1 MPDLFTRTPE
11 APLAELMRPTS
22 LNDVVGQQHLLGPG
36 APLRL
41 AFEAGKLHSFILWGP
56 PGVGKTTLGRLA
68 AKLTQSKFIAIS
80 AVLAGVKDIRQA
92 IEDAQDALD
101 RLGKSTVL
109 FVDEIHRFNKAQ
121 QDALLPHV
129 ESGLLTLIGGTT
141 EHPGMEVNNALLS
154 RAQVYSLQPLS
165 FEDMDLLYERAH
177 AHLQGVS
184 LDVDARKLLAGYA
197 DGDARRFLNLL
208 EQVTNAAASAGLQD
222 VGAEF
227 AKSATSPSL
236 RRFDK
241 GGDELYWQ
249 LSAFHKSLRGSQPD
263 AGLYWLAR
271 ILDGGGD
278 GRQVARRMI
287 AMASEDIGNADP
299 RALQVALN
307 AAQAYERLGSPEGEL
322 ALAQAV
328 TYLTLAPKSNASY
341 VAWNQAKAFVR
352 ETGSRPV
359 PPHLRNAPAQLMK
372 EMGYG
377 AEYRYAHD
385 EPDAYAAGQ
394 TYFPEGLASMQ
405 WYQPSPRGLEIKLG
419 DKLRWLRELDAQAH
433 EDASAQAL
441 SSNTSSQSS
450 NGQK

>member
-1 MPDLFTRTPE
+1 MDLFSRKPVP
-11 APLAELMRPTS
+11 PLAELLRPAG
-22 LNDVVGQQHLLGPG
+22 LDDVVGQRHLLGPG
-36 APLRL
+36 KPLRL

-68 AKLTQSKFIAIS
+68 ASAANSKFIALS

-92 IEDAQDALD
+92 IDDAQDALD
-101 RLGKSTVL
+101 RYGKSTVL

-154 RAQVYSLQPLS
+154 RAQVYTLQPLGDD
-165 FEDMDLLYERAH
+165 ELQQLYERAMP
-177 AHLQGVS
+177 HLQGVV
-184 LDVDARKLLAGYA
+184 LAPEALALLKGFA
-197 DGDARRFLNLL
+197 DGDGRRFLNLV
-208 EQVTNAAASAGLQD
+208 EQVGTAAQGAGLRE
-222 VGAEF
+222 VTGEF
-227 AKSATSPSL
+227 AKSSTSPSL

-263 AGLYWLAR
+263 AALYWLAR

-299 RALQVALN
+299 RALQLALN
-307 AAQAYERLGSPEGEL
+307 AAEAYDRLGSPEGEL
-322 ALAQAV
+322 ALAQAA
-328 TYLTLAPKSNASY
+328 TYLTLAPKSNAAY
-341 VAWNQAKAFVR
+341 LAWNRAKAFVKQDI
-352 ETGSRPV
+352 SRPV
-359 PPHLRNAPAQLMK
+359 PMHLRNAPAKLMK
-372 EMGYG
+372 QMGYG

-394 TYFPEGLASMQ
+394 TYFPEGVSPPQ
-405 WYQPSPRGLEIKLG
+405 WYRPTNRGLDIKLG
-419 DKLRWLRELDAQAH
+419 EKLAWLQSRDAEAKP
-433 EDASAQAL
+433 
-441 SSNTSSQSS
+441 NR
-450 NGQK
+450 